1 MKGGPARS
9 SLVSADSL
17 SYRRTV
23 GTRDEDDTR
32 LADECRVGRGRGAER
47 RGRGVRMDVRGE
59 RFSTRDRFR
68 HLLGGLRVREGC
80 IRASFRSDGVAG
92 EPLMRRRS
100 GP

>member
-17 SYRRTV
+17 GYRRTV

-47 RGRGVRMDVRGE
+47 RGRCADGCEG
-59 RFSTRDRFR
+59 
-68 HLLGGLRVREGC
+68 REVQY
-80 IRASFRSDGVAG
+80 S
-92 EPLMRRRS
+92 
-100 GP
+100 